1 MRRRDAGVRDRRSIQ
16 PSRLA
21 RTKGGLM
28 ACSMAIST
36 NPAEAADF
44 RARSGAKVT
53 LTLRAERNV
62 VAKLLSVQYADQPI
76 DVVDPLQFDVKP
88 GRQPLFITYS
98 ASRPGAI
105 LQLLEVC
112 GPDQFQ
118 ALRTFFFD
126 PSAPGKGFFVVG
138 VNA

>member
-1 MRRRDAGVRDRRSIQ
+1 
-16 PSRLA
+16 
-21 RTKGGLM
+21 M
-28 ACSMAIST
+28 ACSMAVST

-44 RARSGAKVT
+44 RARNGATVT
-53 LTLRAERNV
+53 LTLRTEGGVA
-62 VAKLLSVQYADQPI
+62 AKLLSVQYANQAI
-76 DVVDPLQFDVKP
+76 DNVDPLQFVVSP

-98 ASRPGAI
+98 ASQPGAM

-112 GPDQFQ
+112 GAGQFQ

-126 PSAPGKGFFVVG
+126 PSAPGKGFIIIG